1 MIFSYVRLTV
11 STFGTEEG
19 TMARTD
25 DEYKQLS
32 VKEFT
37 KAAKVYESGH
47 AGIYEMCKDD
57 YPQYYPVGARAVFRL
72 LDVGCG
78 TGAVIE
84 LLHGK
89 HPGARYVGLDLT
101 PDMIAVAKAKG
112 LDGCEFVVG
121 RTRRTCPSR
130 PASSDAVLTSNSFHH
145 YPNSERFF
153 AGVHRVLRPGGRL
166 ILRDYTANDFAVD
179 RLMNTFELP
188 LARLVGHGDVRIL
201 KKSEFTH
208 MAQAAGFEVLAMEAR
223 KRLPRTLGCAK
234 KLTNDLSPC
243 QVRHGRLSGIF
254 SALQRVAIVLRA
266 GSA

>member
-1 MIFSYVRLTV
+1 
-11 STFGTEEG
+11 
-19 TMARTD
+19 MARTD

-57 YPQYYPVGARAVFRL
+57 YPQMLAELEREPFSDV

-121 RTRRTCPSR
+121 DAEDLPFAANSF
-130 PASSDAVLTSNSFHH
+130 DAVLTSNSFHH
-145 YPNSERFF
+145 YPNPERFF

-166 ILRDYTANDFAVD
+166 ILRDYTANDFAVW
-179 RLMNTFELP
+179 LMNTFELP
-188 LARLVGHGDVRIL
+188 LARLVGWRRAHSQEERVHAHGPSSRL
-201 KKSEFTH
+201 RGSCH
-208 MAQAAGFEVLAMEAR
+208 GSA

-243 QVRHGRLSGIF
+243 QVRYGRLTGIF